1 LGLIGQLPQ
10 DLSQASFLKTFLAAG
25 NQLSG
30 VLPDSWGGPTAF
42 PLLHVVD
49 LSRNKLLGARCQHIG
64 LAQSAALGE
73 GS

>member
-1 LGLIGQLPQ
+1 MVPCAVCRALAGLGLIGQLPQ

-25 NQLSG
+25 NQFSG

-49 LSRNKLLGARCQHIG
+49 LSRNKLLGARRCHD
-64 LAQSAALGE
+64 
-73 GS
+73 